1 MSDHDDKKA
10 PTKTTTTAPTTTV
23 PKETHVYKQAEQF
36 LRKVKELGSAKAALE
51 AITKPAG
58 RIIFAMDATSSRE
71 PTWELAR
78 KTNVHRMRQ
87 LWRSPRFRARSARM

>member
-1 MSDHDDKKA
+1 MSDDDDKKA
-10 PTKTTTTAPTTTV
+10 PTKTTTTAPTTTA
-23 PKETHVYKQAEQF
+23 PKQTHVDKQAAEF
-36 LRKVKELGSAKAALE
+36 LQKVKELGSAKAALE

-78 KTNVHRMRQ
+78 NLQ
-87 LWRSPRFRARSARM
+87 LDMFQAAAGLEVQLVYFRA